1 MRMLPSC
8 LHDVSCQSIGCTTL
22 TFDIMPTCHCESIDR
37 QKHEGK
43 GRGKKTLRPLVVA
56 AGMRLPNR

>member
-1 MRMLPSC
+1 MSVSINR
-8 LHDVSCQSIGCTTL
+8 LHHIDIDI
-22 TFDIMPTCHCESIDR
+22 DIMPTCHCESIDR